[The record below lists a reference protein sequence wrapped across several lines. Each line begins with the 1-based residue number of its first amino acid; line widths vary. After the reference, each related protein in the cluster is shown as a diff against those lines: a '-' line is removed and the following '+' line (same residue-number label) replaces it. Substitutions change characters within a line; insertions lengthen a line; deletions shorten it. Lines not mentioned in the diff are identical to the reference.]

1 MLHRPKSLAVSF
13 AFLLVAV
20 QFSATSVFGQS
31 APPVIYRL
39 TAYVDN
45 QAAVNNCSAGE
56 PVNLNG
62 TVQFSYQ
69 VIADSSGMNNFS
81 ITATNNLTGVGQTTS
96 TNYLASDSNDYS
108 ASTTDSSKDMTV
120 ELSADL
126 KSQGSAPSMTLVQT
140 LHIMVDTSGSIA
152 TEVVSN
158 TTSCGSSN

>member
-1 MLHRPKSLAVSF
+1 MLHRSKGLAVSLAV
-13 AFLLVAV
+13 LLIAI
-20 QFSATSVFGQS
+20 QFSATSLFAQS
-31 APPVIYRL
+31 GPPVTYRL

-62 TVQFSYQ
+62 TVQLSYQ
-69 VIADSSGMNNFS
+69 VSADSSGMNNFS
-81 ITATNNLTGVGQTTS
+81 ITATNNLTGVGQTTN

-126 KSQGSAPSMTLVQT
+126 KSQGSAPNMTLVQT
-140 LHIMVDTSGSIA
+140 LHIVVDTSGNIT